1 MKGREEVKFSIKKKN
16 LRKIQKNKFQ
26 FSVNQRL
33 LKVKIKKN
41 VIKAIKINYKVSKF
55 INLLN
60 QLNI

>member
-55 INLLN
+55 INLFI